1 MRYLTALATFSCCLL
16 ANVAA
21 YAGAPSAASAADTT
35 AAALSATSAAATD
48 YSLPQLGIAGGVAL
62 PLWKA
67 HFMGEQI
74 FHLIQGED
82 GVLNDPLVESY
93 VNYVGHR
100 LSSVAQG
107 PDEPYHYFV
116 VMDPDINAFAL
127 PGAFV
132 GVNYGLILATQSEDE
147 LAGVMAH
154 ETAHVSLRHIARQ
167 MADATYNNLVD
178 LALLLGGIAAAV
190 AAPGIGVG
198 AVMGGI
204 GVGMQRGINYTRAH
218 EFAADR
224 VGIMILARARFK
236 PQGMV
241 NFFKYMESQAGL
253 VGYQLPQFL
262 SNHPLDITRIAEAEN
277 RAKDLHIHPLPE
289 NPNYA
294 LMRARIRVLTSDD
307 LAGTLAWF
315 EGQVKTETNPW
326 YRKAAVYGMVL
337 CLNRLDS
344 GKRALKLIRPL
355 ANSHPNN
362 IALQLGLAESLLA
375 AKQNKAGLDSLA
387 QDHVLYPE
395 NLAVTGAYARAL
407 INANQASK
415 AVIVLKPLMDPDA
428 SVFDPDLYQLLAIAA
443 NKTGDKTLALRA
455 MTYGY
460 NLVGDFH
467 SAIIQLRLILRDPKL
482 TPVERTLVERH
493 KKALEAE
500 RKKAKRMGL
509 TDQGPG
515 FENSK
520 NSRGHFEIDAGSI
533 PPP

>member
-1 MRYLTALATFSCCLL
+1 MRYLTALATIACCLL

-21 YAGAPSAASAADTT
+21 YAGAPGAASAEGTT

-116 VMDPDINAFAL
+116 VRDPDINAFAL

-167 MADATYNNLVD
+167 MADATYNNLID
-178 LALLLGGIAAAV
+178 LAMILGGVVAAV
-190 AAPGIGVG
+190 AVPAVGVG

-204 GVGMQRGINYTRAH
+204 GGSMQRGINYTRAH

-224 VGIMILARARFK
+224 VGIMILARARFD
-236 PQGMV
+236 PRGMV
-241 NFFKYMESQAGL
+241 DFFKYMESQAEL
-253 VGYQLPQFL
+253 SGYQLPQFL

-289 NPNYA
+289 SPNYA
-294 LMRARIRVLTSDD
+294 LVRARIRVLTSDD
-307 LAGTLAWF
+307 LASTLAWF
-315 EGQVKTETNPW
+315 EGQVKTENKPW
-326 YRKAAVYGMVL
+326 YREADVYGMVL

-355 ANSHPNN
+355 ADSHPNN
-362 IALQLGLAESLLA
+362 IALQLGLAESLIA
-375 AKQNKAGLDSLA
+375 AGQGKAGLDALA
-387 QDHVLYPE
+387 QDHTLYPD
-395 NLAVTGAYARAL
+395 NRAVISAYARAL
-407 INANQASK
+407 VNAGQAPK

-428 SVFDPDLYQLLAIAA
+428 SVFDPDLYQLLATAA

-455 MTYGY
+455 MAYAY
-460 NLVGDFH
+460 DLVGDFH
-467 SAIIQLRLILRDPKL
+467 SAIVQLRLVLRDPKL
-482 TPVERTLVERH
+482 NPVQRTLVERH

-500 RKKAKRMGL
+500 RKKAKKMGL
-509 TDQGPG
+509 TPQDSG
-515 FENSK
+515 FQT
-520 NSRGHFEIDAGSI
+520 R
-533 PPP
+533 